1 MHQYYIF
8 LLLLGGLGSL
18 AAQPLVSAFHVSAG
32 EYDRQDTP
40 VCVAVADSLW
50 NNRGELGLYETT
62 TGENRAIAAQWTDG
76 QLCWVMT
83 GATPA
88 GTTRRYRLAPA
99 SGTSMAPAFT
109 ASKDEGAVR
118 FAVNGRDV
126 LTYQQAPAGVPAGVD
141 PIFSRGG
148 YLHPL
153 LSPAGDTLTRIQPP
167 DHYHHYGVWNPWTHT
182 EFRGRELD
190 FWNLVR
196 GHGTVATQ
204 DVTGVHEGS
213 VTAGLTARHAYLAY
227 RDSAV
232 TDNPEQLLEETLN
245 LRVLPAHGDNYQ
257 IDYTTEQTNITGEP
271 FTVKAYRYQGFG
283 YRGRAGWNDDNVDL
297 LTSAGRNK
305 ADGNATRARW
315 MKVEGPTEHG
325 RAGILFMTHP
335 GNYNYPEQIRIWPTG
350 ANGGKENVFV
360 NFNPAQDRDYV
371 MRPGGTYRLRYRMM
385 VYDGQLD
392 TTTANRY
399 WRDFAHPPRVT
410 WEADDGLRGAR
421 VLLYTKNGE
430 GFVHDNIP
438 ASIAAIRKLGE
449 ENGFEVVHT
458 EDPGMFTPDRLEEY
472 DVLVFSN
479 TNNDIFDTPE
489 QEAAFRS
496 YIEAGGGFVGIHSAC
511 GSERDWPWFWRNVG
525 GKFFRHARRQDFDV
539 AVVDADHPSTDFL
552 PPTWHIRDDECYYLK
567 QLNPAIHVLLAADLG
582 TVDDEEGHATYPAD
596 TFGSSFPTSWYHTT
610 DGGRQWY
617 TSLGHRIE
625 HYSDPQFLRH
635 ILGGIRW
642 AAE

>member
-1 MHQYYIF
+1 MHQHIF
-8 LLLLGGLGSL
+8 SLALLGSVTLMGQSVT
-18 AAQPLVSAFHVSAG
+18 PTFSASAG
-32 EYDRQDTP
+32 AYDRTDTP
-40 VCVAVADSLW
+40 LCTEVPDSLW
-50 NNRGELGLYETT
+50 SNRATLTLYEVTD
-62 TGENRAIAAQWTDG
+62 GEDKAVTAQWDNR
-76 QLCWVMT
+76 QLCWIMT
-83 GATPA
+83 GSTPA
-88 GTTRRYRLAPA
+88 GTSRNYQLRQA
-99 SGTSMAPAFT
+99 SVTSPAPAFT
-109 ASKDEGAVR
+109 AQNEDGAVR
-118 FAVNGRDV
+118 FAVNGREV
-126 LTYQQAPAGVPAGVD
+126 MTYQYAPAAVPDGVD

-153 LSPAGDTLTRIQPP
+153 LSPSGDTLSRIQPP

-182 EFRGRELD
+182 EFRGKELD

-196 GHGTVATQ
+196 GHGTVEAQ
-204 DVTGVHEGS
+204 GVSEVTDGNVQ
-213 VTAGLTARHAYLAY
+213 AGLTARHAYLAY

-232 TDNPEQLLEETLN
+232 AENPEQLLEETLD
-245 LRVLPAHGDNYQ
+245 LRVLPADDDNYLV
-257 IDYTTEQTNITGEP
+257 DYTTRQTNITGEP

-283 YRGRAGWNDDNVDL
+283 YRGRASWNDDNVEL
-297 LTSAGRNK
+297 LTSGGKNK
-305 ADGNATRARW
+305 SDGNATRARW

-325 RAGILFMTHP
+325 RSGILFMTHP
-335 GNYNYPEQIRIWPTG
+335 GNYNFPEQIRIWPTG

-371 MRPGGTYRLRYRMM
+371 MRPGGTYQLKYRML

-399 WRDFAHPPRVT
+399 WQDFAHPPRVR
-410 WEADDGLRGAR
+410 WNDDNGLAGAR
-421 VLLYTKNGE
+421 VLLYTKNGK

-438 ASIAAIRKLGE
+438 ASIVAIEQMGKD
-449 ENGFEVVHT
+449 NGFEVVAT
-458 EDPGMFTPDRLEEY
+458 DDPGMFTPDGLEEF

-489 QEAAFRS
+489 QEQAFKS

-511 GSERDWPWFWRNVG
+511 GSERDWPWFWRNLG
-525 GKFFRHARRQDFDV
+525 GKFHRHAKRQDFDV
-539 AVVDADHPSTDFL
+539 LVVDSDHPSTDFL
-552 PPTWHIRDDECYYLK
+552 PATWHIRDDECYYLK

-582 TVDDEEGHATYPAD
+582 TVDDEEGKTTYPAD
-596 TFGSSFPTSWYHTT
+596 TFGSTFPTSWYHTT